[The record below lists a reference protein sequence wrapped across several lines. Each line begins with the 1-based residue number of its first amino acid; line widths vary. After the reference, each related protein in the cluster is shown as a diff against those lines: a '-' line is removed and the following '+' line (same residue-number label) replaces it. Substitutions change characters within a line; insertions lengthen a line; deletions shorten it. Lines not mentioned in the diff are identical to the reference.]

1 MSHFTEITIL
11 CFHVTILL
19 TRAMNGEN
27 AVKKK
32 KELAFTQLIAS
43 ILTNN
48 DRLRNRL
55 MNQWELID
63 NQVYKEFVTPRE
75 I

>member
-1 MSHFTEITIL
+1 M
-11 CFHVTILL
+11 
-19 TRAMNGEN
+19 
-27 AVKKK
+27 VKMQLKK

-63 NQVYKEFVTPRE
+63 NQVYKEFVTLRE